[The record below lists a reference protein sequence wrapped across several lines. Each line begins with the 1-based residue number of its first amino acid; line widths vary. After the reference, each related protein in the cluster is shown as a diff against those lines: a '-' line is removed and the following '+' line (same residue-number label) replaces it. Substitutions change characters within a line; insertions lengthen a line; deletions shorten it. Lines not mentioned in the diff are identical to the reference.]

1 MSSIFDAPARLKSI
15 ELQGYKTF
23 ASKTEFAFAPTITAI
38 VGPNGVGKSN
48 IADAIRWVLGEQ
60 SYRLLRAKR
69 TEDIIFTGSDK
80 RSRTGMAAATIIF
93 DNSDGWLPIDFNEVS
108 IGRRAY
114 RDGNNEYLLN
124 GQRVRL
130 RDVVE
135 LLAECGL
142 AERTYTII
150 GQGLVDAALSLRA
163 EERRRLFEEAAGI
176 GLYRIRRQEAER
188 RLDAT
193 QRNLERAQDI
203 LAELRP
209 RLRSLE
215 RQARRARD
223 HEQVRSDLKESLRI
237 WYGYHWHNMQS
248 DIVARR
254 AAARNQETKRD
265 DLRARHERADRDL
278 AETRQQIDVQRGDL
292 HRNAQE
298 VSGLYGQREVK
309 GRRLA
314 VAQERERWLKEQEI
328 LIQSEI
334 TTLEDRNQIVGERIR
349 HAQEE
354 AQRRRDAIATVE
366 FSLGKSADESESQQ
380 EQRAAFAV
388 RMRELQVS
396 QEKLIAERA
405 AWEAQSTQL
414 NEHLDSLN
422 ERRDSL
428 MRDVS
433 AAEVTKRDVEDQT
446 SAAER
451 QLQTARG
458 ELEMNEAARISA
470 RSQMEEKRAKQER
483 LERSAATIETELN
496 SVEAR
501 LDALQRSLE
510 TSERVAAG
518 MIEASASGELEGLV
532 GKFGDALKV
541 APAHQVAIGALLG
554 SFAPGIAFESSD
566 DVGEALQ
573 WLTHR
578 IDGDHAALLPLTL
591 LHDPLLLE
599 APGDPGCLGNAAKL
613 VEVSESYQS
622 LANLLLGRAL
632 VVRDRETAQRLRPD
646 LPPDGRLVTLA
657 GEVFYAS
664 GAVVVG
670 TDHPSA
676 SAGMRIDELESKR
689 DELKG
694 KSQVSIEESKHAADE
709 TKQAEDRLEEAQ
721 QSLESSRRAEGEAQ
735 LDLEKALLAKQE
747 ADRLHIFLHGQLEL
761 LETEINGLE
770 RQRREMEGKGATY
783 DLERENI
790 DSELGV
796 IQSQLRPEGEAWVEF
811 GSPLD
816 MATQA
821 EQQARGR
828 LSDIEHENQILEHE
842 LQNWKHRLA
851 SNQNEQADLRKEI
864 EDAHQGVEGV
874 EQRLQELTALV
885 QPAEKVLAEAEDR
898 RAKLEAEESL
908 TRGLLQ
914 EAERG
919 HSQLQIELA
928 RREEE
933 LSSLRRRIEDDFGLV
948 AFEYQNAIASQEPL
962 PLEGLV
968 EKLPRVDDLP
978 IDLQTQIGRMKAQLR
993 RMGSINPEAQSEY
1006 KEVRGRVD
1014 FLTQQLEDSQKAST
1028 QIRDVIAELDVL
1040 MEREFRKTFEA
1051 VAKEFRETFTRLFGG
1066 GSARLILTDMD
1077 DFNNSGI
1084 DIEARLP
1091 GRRSQGL
1098 AALSGGERSLTATS
1112 LIFSL
1117 LKISPTPFCV
1127 LDEVDAMLD
1136 EANVERFIE
1145 MLRELSQ
1152 ETQFIL
1158 ITHNRQTVQA
1168 AEVIY
1173 GVSMGADSA
1182 SRVISLRLDE
1192 AIQQVSA

>member
-1 MSSIFDAPARLKSI
+1 MPSIFDAPARLKSI

-69 TEDIIFTGSDK
+69 TEDVIFTGSEK
-80 RSRTGMAAATIIF
+80 RSRAGMAAATIIF

-108 IGRRAY
+108 ISRRAY

-203 LAELRP
+203 LSELRP

-215 RQARRARD
+215 RQARRARN
-223 HEQVRSDLKESLRI
+223 HEQVRTDLKEALRI
-237 WYGYHWHNMQS
+237 WYGYHWHKMQS
-248 DIVARR
+248 DVVTRR
-254 AAARNQETKRD
+254 TAARNQETKRD
-265 DLRARHERADRDL
+265 DLRSRHERADREL
-278 AETRQQIDVQRGDL
+278 VEARRRIDGLRSDL
-292 HRNAQE
+292 HRNARE
-298 VSGLYGQREVK
+298 VSGLYGQREIR

-314 VAQERERWLKEQEI
+314 VAQERERWLGDQEKF
-328 LIQSEI
+328 LQAEI
-334 TTLEDRNQIVGERIR
+334 TTLEDRRQVIRERLQ
-349 HAQEE
+349 HAQRE
-354 AQRRRDAIATVE
+354 AQRRQEAVTTAKY
-366 FSLGKSADESESQQ
+366 SLEQPVSEDQD
-380 EQRAAFAV
+380 EQRTMLAS
-388 RMRELQVS
+388 RMRELQTS
-396 QEKLIAERA
+396 QERLIADRA

-414 NEHLDSLN
+414 NARADALG
-422 ERRDSL
+422 ERRTAL
-428 MRDVS
+428 HGDVS
-433 AAEVTKRDVEDQT
+433 AAETLARD
-446 SAAER
+446 AER
-451 QLQTARG
+451 QALDAEKRLQTARE
-458 ELEMNEAARISA
+458 ELEKQETALASA
-470 RSQMEEKRAKQER
+470 RSKVEEKRVDQER
-483 LERSAATIETELN
+483 LERDAAKIKTEQD

-510 TSERVAAG
+510 DSERVAKS
-518 MIEASASGELEGLV
+518 MIQASASGELGGLA
-532 GKFGDALKV
+532 GKLGDALKIE
-541 APAHQVAIGALLG
+541 PAYQVAIAALLG
-554 SFAPGIAFESSD
+554 SFAPGVAFETGD
-566 DVGEALQ
+566 DVGEALR
-573 WLTHR
+573 WLAQR
-578 IDGDHAALLPLTL
+578 NDGDPAALLPLSL
-591 LHDPLLLE
+591 FHEPSLIE
-599 APGDPGCLGNAAKL
+599 APRASGCLGNAAEL
-613 VEVSESYQS
+613 VETSKDYRE
-622 LANLLLGRAL
+622 LANMLLGRAW
-632 VVRDRETAQRLRPD
+632 VVEDHETAQRLRIE

-664 GAVVVG
+664 GAVMIG
-670 TDHPSA
+670 ADHPA
-676 SAGMRIDELESKR
+676 SAAGKRLAELETKLAA
-689 DELKG
+689 LKG
-694 KSQVSIEESKHAADE
+694 KSLDSAQEAQRAAEE
-709 TKQAEDRLEEAQ
+709 TKQAEDRFGEAQ
-721 QSLESSRRAEGEAQ
+721 QNLEDTRRAEGEAQ
-735 LDLEKALLAKQE
+735 LHAEKMQLAKQD
-747 ADRLHIFLHGQLEL
+747 ANRTLAFLKGQLEL
-761 LETEINGLE
+761 LETEIDGLE
-770 RQRREMEGKGATY
+770 QQRREMEGKGATY
-783 DLERENI
+783 DLERESI
-790 DSELGV
+790 DAELGI
-796 IQSQLRPEGEAWVEF
+796 IQSQLRPEGDEWVEF

-816 MATQA
+816 VAAQA
-821 EQQARGR
+821 EQQARSR
-828 LSDIEHENQILEHE
+828 LSEVEHERNALEHE

-851 SNQNEQADLRKEI
+851 SNQKEQEELRAEI
-864 EDAHQGVEGV
+864 EDARRDAEEV
-874 EQRLQELTALV
+874 EQQLQELTAQV
-885 QPAEKVLAEAEDR
+885 RPAEQALTEAEDK
-898 RAKLEAEESL
+898 RAQLEAEESL
-908 TRGLLQ
+908 TRSLLQ

-948 AFEYQNAIASQEPL
+948 AFEDQNAIASQEPL
-962 PLEGLV
+962 PLQGLV
-968 EKLPRVDDLP
+968 ERLPRVEDLP
-978 IDLQTQIGRMKAQLR
+978 LDLQTQMGRLKAQLR
-993 RMGSINPEAQSEY
+993 RMGAINPEAQSEY
-1006 KEVRGRVD
+1006 EEVRARVD
-1014 FLTQQLEDSQKAST
+1014 FLTQQLEDSQKAAT
-1028 QIRDVIAELDVL
+1028 QIREVIAELDVL

-1077 DFNNSGI
+1077 DFSNSGI

-1136 EANVERFIE
+1136 EANVVRFID
-1145 MLRELSQ
+1145 MLRELSR

-1192 AIQQVSA
+1192 AIKQVSG